1 MKRLAVDFV
10 LLPPAPLMNE
20 VISLNNRLCNSNII
34 LDRDKC
40 FPHISLFMGCLT
52 HDALVSAKFVLR
64 TIASQTKVMQLK
76 IPGARTVGTEVGN
89 VLALDIEPNK
99 VLQSLH
105 ESIVHS
111 LGDSLST
118 DAAKADV
125 FGSSAND
132 STLGWINGFAKESSF
147 DNFWPHITVG
157 YLNEGAKPENI
168 EPHSF
173 TASRL
178 AICHLGNY
186 CTCREIL
193 EEAQLVG

>member
-10 LLPPAPLMNE
+10 LLPPTPLMDE

-40 FPHISLFMGCLT
+40 FPHISLLMGCLT
-52 HDALVSAKFVLR
+52 HDALVNAKSVLR
-64 TIASQTKVMQLK
+64 TIASQTKVMLLK
-76 IPGARTVGTEVGN
+76 IPGTRTVGTEFGN
-89 VLALDIEPNK
+89 VLALDIEPDK

-105 ESIVHS
+105 ESIVHT

-118 DAAKADV
+118 DAVKADV

-132 STLGWINGFAKESSF
+132 STLGWINSFAKESSF

-157 YLNEGAKPENI
+157 YLKEGSGSENI
-168 EPHSF
+168 EPRSF
-173 TASRL
+173 RASRL

-186 CTCREIL
+186 CTCRGIL